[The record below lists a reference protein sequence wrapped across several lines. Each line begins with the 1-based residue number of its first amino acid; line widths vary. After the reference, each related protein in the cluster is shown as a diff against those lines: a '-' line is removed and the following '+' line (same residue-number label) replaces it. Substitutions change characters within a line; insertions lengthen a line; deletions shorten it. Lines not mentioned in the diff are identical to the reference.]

1 MTDMRLF
8 HHFLLAA
15 YPHLPVGNDNA
26 WLSHVPL
33 IAHHNEY
40 LMHGILGLAAS
51 HLGMLTGAPLD
62 STAMYHRTLAIRGTN
77 EAMSLENRT
86 GSDGDA
92 LLASCY
98 LLTFQSTYMEEGIP
112 EFFFFVRGC
121 NLVSHQL
128 RSEKLPM
135 AFLLNESDHFK
146 YMEERLHVLPV
157 INATLL
163 DGAEKSLAALPPHF
177 YVPVHAQFFGLLMR
191 CIYGV
196 RGSSLNGYFM
206 FIMIYAGINKLEVGE
221 FNDFIDANNQISRI
235 LIGHFLAIQMILFP
249 ILDREWS
256 AGRSKLAAGRMN
268 VTWITSIAANTSQSL
283 RHLLEWPLA
292 IMEAVQDELDGK
304 QSIVPKIEVLRK
316 NKGLS
321 IHI

>member
-1 MTDMRLF
+1 
-8 HHFLLAA
+8 
-15 YPHLPVGNDNA
+15 
-26 WLSHVPL
+26 
-33 IAHHNEY
+33 
-40 LMHGILGLAAS
+40 
-51 HLGMLTGAPLD
+51 
-62 STAMYHRTLAIRGTN
+62 
-77 EAMSLENRT
+77 
-86 GSDGDA
+86 
-92 LLASCY
+92 
-98 LLTFQSTYMEEGIP
+98 
-112 EFFFFVRGC
+112 
-121 NLVSHQL
+121 
-128 RSEKLPM
+128 
-135 AFLLNESDHFK
+135 
-146 YMEERLHVLPV
+146 
-157 INATLL
+157 
-163 DGAEKSLAALPPHF
+163 
-177 YVPVHAQFFGLLMR
+177 
-191 CIYGV
+191 
-196 RGSSLNGYFM
+196 M

>member
-1 MTDMRLF
+1 
-8 HHFLLAA
+8 
-15 YPHLPVGNDNA
+15 
-26 WLSHVPL
+26 
-33 IAHHNEY
+33 
-40 LMHGILGLAAS
+40 MHGILGLAAS

-196 RGSSLNGYFM
+196 RGSSLNGM
-206 FIMIYAGINKLEVGE
+206 
-221 FNDFIDANNQISRI
+221 
-235 LIGHFLAIQMILFP
+235 
-249 ILDREWS
+249 
-256 AGRSKLAAGRMN
+256 
-268 VTWITSIAANTSQSL
+268 
-283 RHLLEWPLA
+283 
-292 IMEAVQDELDGK
+292 
-304 QSIVPKIEVLRK
+304 
-316 NKGLS
+316 
-321 IHI
+321 